1 MIETD
6 RLIFRKYTLKDL
18 DFLISMTSDPEM
30 MKYIGK
36 GTTWTEDFTKERM
49 KLWMNRYEEGHI
61 SLMLAI
67 RKSDQSFIGH
77 AGLLPQEVEG
87 KDELEVGY
95 WIAKPYWGQG
105 YASEAAIAWKEYGMN
120 HLGKDRL
127 ISLIKLGNTGSQNVA
142 KKNGMSLEKEI
153 VFHEV
158 EAEMWSIHR

>member
-6 RLIFRKYTLKDL
+6 RLIFRKYTMEDL
-18 DFLISMTSDPEM
+18 DFLTSMTSDPDV

-36 GTTWTEDFTKERM
+36 GTTWTEEFTKERL
-49 KLWMNRYEEGHI
+49 KLWMSRYEEGHI

-67 RKSDQSFIGH
+67 RKSDQAFIGH

-87 KDELEVGY
+87 QHELEVGY
-95 WIAKPYWGQG
+95 WISKPYWGLG
-105 YASEAAIAWKEYGMN
+105 FASEAAIAWKEYGLHQLRKN
-120 HLGKDRL
+120 KL

-142 KKNGMSLEKEI
+142 KKNGMSLEKQI
-153 VFHEV
+153 VFHGV